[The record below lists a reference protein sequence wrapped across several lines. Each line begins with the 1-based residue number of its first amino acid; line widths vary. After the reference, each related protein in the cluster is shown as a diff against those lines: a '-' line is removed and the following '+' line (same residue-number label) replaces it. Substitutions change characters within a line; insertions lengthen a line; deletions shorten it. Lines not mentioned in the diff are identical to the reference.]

1 MCRIEIVANQ
11 SVQDD
16 LTELLEEKIPNF
28 LYTVIPLVQGRGG
41 DDRKLGNTTWP
52 ETNFVL
58 FSYVDDDDAEKVR
71 AVVQAVKKKFKSE
84 GIKLFVLKNAE

>member
-28 LYTVIPLVQGRGG
+28 LYTVIPLVHGRGG